1 MFEDLNWD
9 AFLSAIKNSD
19 ADSTIGSCSSPEIKK
34 EDIIDSDVRDIV
46 DKILNS
52 NDISEN

>member
-19 ADSTIGSCSSPEIKK
+19 ADSTIDSCCSPEIKK
-34 EDIIDSDVRDIV
+34 EDITDSDVRDVV
-46 DKILNS
+46 DDILNS
-52 NDISEN
+52 NDSSEN